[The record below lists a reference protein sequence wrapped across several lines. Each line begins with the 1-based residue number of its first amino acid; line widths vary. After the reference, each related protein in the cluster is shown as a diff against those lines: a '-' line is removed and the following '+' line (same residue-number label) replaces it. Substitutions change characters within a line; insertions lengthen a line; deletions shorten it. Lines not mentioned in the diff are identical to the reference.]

1 MASARIWKPI
11 SYYFLRPRL
20 KKINSLFVE
29 WRSGTFYKE
38 IYQQLQKV
46 STEINYQR
54 KRQNRR
60 LKRNLA
66 KRYDN

>member
-1 MASARIWKPI
+1 MCKDLETNKLLLSEASV
-11 SYYFLRPRL
+11 

-29 WRSGTFYKE
+29 WRSVTFYKE